1 MKFIHAADL
10 HLDTPFQGLT
20 GLPAELQQR
29 ILAAPLASLERLVDL
44 ALAEKVDFV
53 LLVGDLFD
61 RAQQS
66 VQAQA
71 ALMVQ
76 LERLNAAQI
85 PVILSFGNHDYQPD
99 DADWHF
105 PANVHAF
112 GSQVETVTLTTAA
125 QTKVAITGFS
135 YAQRWLTTS
144 MGGQFPLKMTD
155 ADYQIGMWHGQ
166 TGTAG
171 DHYAPFSVGELLQ
184 KHYDYWALGHIHQ
197 RQELNAMPPI
207 EYPGNLQGR
216 QRNETGEKG
225 CLLVTSTADHQLKP
239 VFKSLATIIWQDWT
253 PTLTSE
259 LSRSA
264 LLTQLT
270 DQLNTTM
277 TTPTQLVNIQLPATC
292 QLTADAEL
300 AWSQG
305 ALLHQLQAATDGKNW
320 WPVALQRPS
329 TTESTALS
337 FDGAAETWEQV
348 GQNVVTTEQV
358 AVLADRLLDEPF
370 LTAAL
375 LEDMTS
381 AQWQQ
386 RVLTLLTDH
395 YQLTRQKDGPD
406 DAD

>member
-29 ILAAPLASLERLVDL
+29 LLAAPLASLERLVDL

-61 RAQQS
+61 QAQQS

-112 GSQVETVTLTTAA
+112 GSQVETVTLTTAT

-144 MGGQFPLKMTD
+144 MGMQFPLKMTD
-155 ADYQIGMWHGQ
+155 VDYHIGMWHGQ

-197 RQELNAMPPI
+197 RQELNAVPPI

-253 PTLTSE
+253 PTLTGDF
-259 LSRSA
+259 SRSA

-270 DQLNTTM
+270 DQLNATM

-305 ALLHQLQAATDGKNW
+305 ALLHQLQAATDGKTW

-329 TTESTALS
+329 ATESTALS
-337 FDGAAETWEQV
+337 FGGATETWEQV
-348 GQNVVTTEQV
+348 GQDVVTTEQV
-358 AVLADRLLDEPF
+358 AALADRLLDEPF

-386 RVLTLLTDH
+386 QVLTLLTDH

-406 DAD
+406 NAD

>member
-29 ILAAPLASLERLVDL
+29 LLGAPLASLERLVDL

-53 LLVGDLFD
+53 LLVGDLFNQ
-61 RAQQS
+61 AQQS

-76 LERLNAAQI
+76 LERLNSAQI

-155 ADYQIGMWHGQ
+155 VDYQIGMWHGQ

-207 EYPGNLQGR
+207 EYSGNIQGR

-225 CLLVTSTADHQLKP
+225 CLLVTSTADHHLKP
-239 VFKSLATIIWQDWT
+239 VFKSLATIVWQDWT
-253 PTLTSE
+253 PTLTGQF
-259 LSRSA
+259 SRSA

-277 TTPTQLVNIQLPATC
+277 TTSTQLVNIQLPATC
-292 QLTADAEL
+292 QLTADADL

-305 ALLHQLQAATDGKNW
+305 ALLHQLQAATDGQIW
-320 WPVALQRPS
+320 WPVALQRPLA
-329 TTESTALS
+329 TESTNLS
-337 FDGAAETWEQV
+337 FGGATETWKQV
-348 GQNVVTTEQV
+348 GQDVVTTEQV
-358 AVLADRLLDEPF
+358 AALADRLLDEPF

-375 LEDMTS
+375 LEDMTA

-386 RVLTLLTDH
+386 QVLRLLTDH

-406 DAD
+406 NAD

>member
-20 GLPAELQQR
+20 GLPVELQQR
-29 ILAAPLASLERLVDL
+29 LLAAPLASLGRLVDL

-61 RAQQS
+61 QAQQS

-99 DADWHF
+99 DVDWHF

-144 MGGQFPLKMTD
+144 MGTQFPLKMTD
-155 ADYQIGMWHGQ
+155 VDYQIGMWHGQ

-197 RQELNAMPPI
+197 RQELNAVPPI

-253 PTLTSE
+253 LTLTGDF
-259 LSRSA
+259 SRSA

-270 DQLNTTM
+270 DQLNATM

-305 ALLHQLQAATDGKNW
+305 ALLHQLQAATDGKTW
-320 WPVALQRPS
+320 WPVALQRLSP
-329 TTESTALS
+329 TESTKLS
-337 FDGAAETWEQV
+337 FGGATETWEQV

-358 AVLADRLLDEPF
+358 AALADRLLDEPF

-381 AQWQQ
+381 SQWQQ
-386 RVLTLLTDH
+386 QVLTLLTDH